1 MNRDKILIIIHTV
14 VDRKREN
21 SNLNLLRTKNPKNTA
36 GKSKQRTP
44 PAIMAQTRDVSE
56 KVDVRNTDPPE
67 LLKRVQVPFP
77 KTGSKGPFQSN
88 TERNPSV
95 NS

>member
-1 MNRDKILIIIHTV
+1 
-14 VDRKREN
+14 
-21 SNLNLLRTKNPKNTA
+21 
-36 GKSKQRTP
+36 
-44 PAIMAQTRDVSE
+44 MAQTKDVSE

-77 KTGSKGPFQSN
+77 TTGSKGPFQSN

>member
-1 MNRDKILIIIHTV
+1 MRQNSHNNSYSCRP
-14 VDRKREN
+14 KRGELQ
-21 SNLNLLRTKNPKNTA
+21 SESFKDQKSKYTA

-77 KTGSKGPFQSN
+77 KTGSKGPLQSN
-88 TERNPSV
+88 TERNPDV
-95 NS
+95 YR